1 MDSVD
6 LFLDNDPEENLTS
19 EATMIYRISL
29 LPKSCHQVAP
39 KNRMAMDGPWLIKY
53 YQERHDPEKTWVA
66 LVQFLAT
73 SPTFSPPLH
82 LAGDT
87 SLGTKQLHF
96 GGRGKAMLLEVT
108 WSEVRQMAKRD
119 ARPRMSA
126 CFMIDFPAMR
136 TSKVLEIPGT

>member
-1 MDSVD
+1 
-6 LFLDNDPEENLTS
+6 
-19 EATMIYRISL
+19 
-29 LPKSCHQVAP
+29 
-39 KNRMAMDGPWLIKY
+39 MDGPWLIKY

-73 SPTFSPPLH
+73 SPRSQGFSLPLH

-119 ARPRMSA
+119 ARPGMSA
-126 CFMIDFPAMR
+126 CFMFFSLRCKHPKSLKYLGLDVFEAKLTWIIIGIQYHYTD
-136 TSKVLEIPGT
+136 IPDLVGFNLSWEHHSHQ

>member
-1 MDSVD
+1 
-6 LFLDNDPEENLTS
+6 
-19 EATMIYRISL
+19 
-29 LPKSCHQVAP
+29 
-39 KNRMAMDGPWLIKY
+39 MDGPWLIKY

-73 SPTFSPPLH
+73 SPRSQGFSLPLH

-119 ARPRMSA
+119 ARPGMSA
-126 CFMIDFPAMR
+126 CFMFFFPAMQ
-136 TSKVLEIPGT
+136 TPKVFEIPGT